1 MEGSSTRPVASW
13 AHSRAGPGLSQS
25 NVTAVSGSP
34 GPLAAPFIRQARA
47 LCPGINNQQYW
58 CETGHCCGETGC
70 CTYFYELWWFWL
82 LWTLLIIFSCCCAYR
97 HRRSKLRIQQ
107 QQRQQEIN
115 LIAYHGAC
123 HYPGSG
129 LDQRLLASFKLPA
142 YEEVSAQPRTPPPS
156 YTSIQC
162 PGVRTELSSSLSSN
176 NITSSHHTPIA
187 HSTDFEPGPPVP
199 SSHQSTEDVNIA
211 VSQASPCCLGLEE
224 DEEEDEDETHSR
236 HRRLTGDSG
245 IEVCHCLVHADGSE
259 DCEESSNYQHDQMV
273 SVELH
278 TAPLQPANYASP
290 CSCLLP
296 QETSTHILPV

>member
-1 MEGSSTRPVASW
+1 MAEGSLGCGGSGLTTQNGRQLHP
-13 AHSRAGPGLSQS
+13 AGG
-25 NVTAVSGSP
+25 VV
-34 GPLAAPFIRQARA
+34 GPLASRPRA
-47 LCPGINNQQYW
+47 FSKQRDGGQREPGPA
-58 CETGHCCGETGC
+58 GGALHPAG
-70 CTYFYELWWFWL
+70 FWL